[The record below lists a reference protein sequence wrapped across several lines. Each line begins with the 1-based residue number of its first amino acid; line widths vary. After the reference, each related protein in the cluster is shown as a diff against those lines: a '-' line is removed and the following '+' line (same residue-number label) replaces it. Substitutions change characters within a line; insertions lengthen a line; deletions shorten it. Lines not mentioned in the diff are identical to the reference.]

1 MITGEVA
8 RGTAGGRPAG
18 GCPAT
23 EAQARGVR
31 GRGDSQ
37 HTGNTATIRKQCAG
51 FVRLASKRH
60 SAVGGCKSL
69 PLSWILPT
77 VSWLAH
83 RSQLARLAAVLV
95 ALALSGLP
103 RVVALAAP
111 EEAHRCSCRAHG
123 DHDCT
128 CAKCAAIAARRR
140 AAEAAP
146 PPCHAPPPGVAAPEP
161 HTPPGPC
168 ITGSCGA
175 PEEPRPA
182 VNGVDLFTLPIDAP
196 RTVPPPVAALPGALP
211 GPQHQPQPPEP
222 PPPRADGACARADLA
237 AGAQAR

>member
-1 MITGEVA
+1 MT
-8 RGTAGGRPAG
+8 
-18 GCPAT
+18 
-23 EAQARGVR
+23 
-31 GRGDSQ
+31 
-37 HTGNTATIRKQCAG
+37 
-51 FVRLASKRH
+51 RLAH
-60 SAVGGCKSL
+60 
-69 PLSWILPT
+69 T
-77 VSWLAH
+77 
-83 RSQLARLAAVLV
+83 SQVARLAAVLV

-103 RVVALAAP
+103 RAAALAAP

-140 AAEAAP
+140 AAEAGAAT
-146 PPCHAPPPGVAAPEP
+146 PPCHAAPAGVATPER

-182 VNGVDLFTLPIDAP
+182 VNGVDPFTLPAGAP
-196 RTVPPPVAALPGALP
+196 RPAPPPVAALPGALP

-222 PPPRADGACARADLA
+222 PPPRAAGACARAALA
-237 AGAQAR
+237 AGSQAR